1 MDERILYYQD
11 RMWSVQVRPHETD
24 TNKAYVVTIY
34 GKITGKLQVN
44 RRLVTGKNKGKQ
56 NETSAL
62 EQAILEAASKFALK
76 KKCTSRTP
84 ILPMLA
90 QPYAKGKGIEFP
102 CFVQPK
108 LDGIRGIYCP
118 ITKCFRSRQGNEFP
132 IANTKHMIND
142 LCGTDVQLD
151 GEFYSKQI
159 SFEMLKGVL
168 SKKTKHCDAPL
179 VQFHI
184 FDCIILSESFKSRL
198 EILSN
203 MKFGESISFV
213 QTEECKELSNVE
225 FFLKDFKRAGYEG
238 LILRN
243 SKGLYIPGKR
253 TADLQKYK
261 TFLDK
266 EFKIIGYKREN
277 NSNAIVWE
285 CETDKKQ
292 SFFAKPVGT
301 IEARA
306 PTEEEANTFI
316 GKFLTVKY
324 QEMTAAGIPRFP
336 VGLTVRDYE

>member
-1 MDERILYYQD
+1 MDEKILYNQD
-11 RMWSVQVRPHETD
+11 RMWSVQARPHETD
-24 TNKAYVVTIY
+24 KDKAYVVTIY
-34 GKITGKLQVN
+34 GKITGKHQET
-44 RRLVTGKNKGKQ
+44 RRLITGKNKGKQ
-56 NETSAL
+56 NETSAF
-62 EQAILEAASKFALK
+62 EQAILEAESKFALK
-76 KKCTSRTP
+76 EKCTLRTP

-118 ITKCFRSRQGNEFP
+118 ISKCFRSRQGNEFP
-132 IANTKHMIND
+132 IANTRHMIND
-142 LCGTDVQLD
+142 LFGADVQLD

-168 SKKTKHCDAPL
+168 SKKTKHCNAQL

-184 FDCIILSESFKSRL
+184 FDCIILSKFFEDRL

-203 MKFGESISFV
+203 MKFGENISFV
-213 QTEECKELSNVE
+213 KTEECKEMSDVE
-225 FFLKDFKRAGYEG
+225 FFLEAFKREGYEG

-243 SKGLYIPGKR
+243 SKGLYVPGKR
-253 TADLQKYK
+253 TTDLQKYK

-285 CETDKKQ
+285 CETAKKQ

-306 PTEEEANTFI
+306 LTEEEAETFV